1 MCLVKGCKRGVLVD
15 VIFRSGGGIYLDDEM
30 LRRRVTGEYK
40 GIDLPLIAPE
50 DLFVIKALTA
60 SEANPQHFY
69 DALAIISRHD
79 ALDWDYLLQRARQV
93 GSQRVLSLL
102 LFADS
107 IDLVVPTDAITSL
120 FDVVHPRAEPAR

>member
-1 MCLVKGCKRGVLVD
+1 
-15 VIFRSGGGIYLDDEM
+15 M

-40 GIDLPLIAPE
+40 GIHLPLIAPE

-79 ALDWDYLLQRARQV
+79 ALDGDYLLHRARQV
-93 GSQRVLSLL
+93 GSARGLSLL
-102 LFADS
+102 LLAAS
-107 IDLVVPTDAITSL
+107 IDLVVPTHPVTSL
-120 FDVVHPRAEPAR
+120 FDVVHPRAAPAHCIDHTD